1 MIKNIIFIKIFLLI
15 SLITYGQQKE
25 NILLMEDNNVNL
37 KIPSN
42 CTNLIVRADISGNVI
57 WFKGLDE
64 SNNILDDTKDSYI
77 IYGYTKL
84 KDNKIISN
92 PNEYDYWFIDNQSID
107 NVEVFPNPTNR
118 FINILF
124 NNEINGDNIF
134 YLYDYSGKLIIEK
147 IINDNITLD
156 FFDVPKGV
164 YMYKINNNNENK
176 KIGKIII
183 I

>member
-25 NILLMEDNNVNL
+25 NILLMEDNTIDSKMIPNNPNVL
-37 KIPSN
+37 
-42 CTNLIVRADISGNVI
+42 VRTDINGNII
-57 WFKGLDE
+57 WFKELGQ
-64 SNNILDDTKDSYI
+64 SNNFLDDTKDSYI

-92 PNEYDYWFIDNQSID
+92 PNDYDYWFIDNQSIT
-107 NVEVFPNPTNR
+107 NVEVFPNPSNR
-118 FINILF
+118 FVTILF
-124 NNEINGDNIF
+124 NSEINGDNIF

-147 IINDNITLD
+147 IINNNITLD
-156 FFDVPKGV
+156 FVNIPKGV